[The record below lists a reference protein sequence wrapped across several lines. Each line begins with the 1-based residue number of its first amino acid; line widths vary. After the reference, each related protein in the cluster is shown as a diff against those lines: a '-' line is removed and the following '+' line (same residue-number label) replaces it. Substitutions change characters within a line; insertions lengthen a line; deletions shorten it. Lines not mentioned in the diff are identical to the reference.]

1 MTEPSTPVCIHCFMP
16 FEVGDDF
23 CPHCGKPVGE
33 ATQQMPFIP
42 GPAGKESSTDDENDS
57 GDSDE

>member
-1 MTEPSTPVCIHCFMP
+1 MSDPATPVCPHCFLP
-16 FEVGDDF
+16 FEIGDDF

-42 GPAGKESSTDDENDS
+42 PPGQQEE
-57 GDSDE
+57 EEEEEEEE

>member
-1 MTEPSTPVCIHCFMP
+1 MSEPETPVCPHCFKP
-16 FEVGDDF
+16 FEIGDDF

-42 GPAGKESSTDDENDS
+42 PPGQQEEEEETEGEASDGDD
-57 GDSDE
+57 